1 MRRKKI
7 ACKEPSQEKDS
18 KKGERTMGPEKEGV
32 VIVSAV
38 RTPVGRFGGSFK
50 DTSAVELGTVAAKEA
65 LKRAGIAMDQVDEVI
80 FGQARQAG
88 NGPNPA
94 RQILYRTG
102 IPEEKPAF
110 TVNKA
115 CASGLKAIGL
125 GYQSI
130 LWGENGV
137 VLAGGIENMSQIPF
151 LLDGARWGY
160 RLGDGVLVDAMY
172 RDGLFC
178 PLAEMIM
185 GETAEIL
192 AEKFHITREEQDEYA
207 LESQRKAKKAME
219 EGRFADEIVPVRV
232 KDGKGNEA
240 LVTEDEHPRPATT
253 LEKLAKLPPV
263 FKKGGTVTAGNSSGL
278 TDGAAALVL
287 TTSSRAKDWGLN
299 PIAEILGVASGAVDP
314 REMGMGPVPSTNKLL
329 KKNKISLSDIDL
341 VEINEAFAAQVLAV
355 EKKLKWDKEKRNIKG
370 GAIALGHPIGCTG
383 AKITVT
389 LLHSLGQENK
399 ELGLAT
405 LCVSGGQGMSLL
417 VKRLR

>member
-1 MRRKKI
+1 VNSPGGERRKI
-7 ACKEPSQEKDS
+7 IMSADKES
-18 KKGERTMGPEKEGV
+18 V
-32 VIVSAV
+32 VILSAV
-38 RTPVGRFGGSFK
+38 RTPVGKFGGSFK
-50 DTSAVELGTVAAKEA
+50 DTNAVFLGTVASKEA
-65 LKRAGIAMDQVDEVI
+65 LERAGITMDQVDEVI

-102 IPEEKPAF
+102 IPEEKTAF

-115 CASGLKAIGL
+115 CASGLKAISL
-125 GYQSI
+125 GYQS
-130 LWGENGV
+130 LLLGENKV
-137 VLAGGIENMSQIPF
+137 VLVGGIENMSQIPF
-151 LLDGARWGY
+151 LLDRARWGY
-160 RLGDGVLVDAMY
+160 RLGNGMLIDAMY

-219 EGRFADEIVPVRV
+219 EGRFADEIVPVTV
-232 KDGKGNEA
+232 KDSKGKEV
-240 LVTEDEHPRPATT
+240 LVTEDEHPRPDTT
-253 LEKLAKLPPV
+253 LEKLAKLAPV

-287 TTSSRAKDWGLN
+287 TTASWAKDMGLN
-299 PIAEILGVASGAVDP
+299 PIAEIVGVASGAVDP
-314 REMGMGPVPSTNKLL
+314 REMGMGPVPATIKLL
-329 KKNKISLSDIDL
+329 YLKKIGLDGIDL
-341 VEINEAFAAQVLAV
+341 IEINEAFAAQVLAV
-355 EKKLKWDKEKRNIKG
+355 EKKLKWDTDKRNIKG

-417 VKRLR
+417 VKRMN